1 MAVTEVGAFT
11 FDADTSTISGPADY
25 MRSDDYRGCIASIEG
40 GTNHTFRA
48 AYDYQLTQAVPSFA
62 TALLVTVQ
70 TNYAGWHGMEQ
81 FNRMRTAS
89 R

>member
-1 MAVTEVGAFT
+1 MTVTTVGRFT
-11 FDADTSTISGPADY
+11 YDPADSTISGPCDY
-25 MRSDDYRGCIASIEG
+25 IRSDQYRRLIASIEG

-48 AYDYQLTQAVPSFA
+48 AVEYSPDFV

-70 TNYAGWHGMEQ
+70 TDFAGWHGMDT
-81 FNRMRTAS
+81 FNAMREAAA

>member
-1 MAVTEVGAFT
+1 MSATTPKTVGRFT
-11 FDADTSTISGPADY
+11 FDPADSTISGPADY
-25 MRSDDYRGCIASIEG
+25 IRSDQYKQLIRSIEG

-48 AYDYQLTQAVPSFA
+48 ACEHSPDFV

-70 TNYAGWHGMEQ
+70 TDFAGWHGMET
-81 FNRMRTAS
+81 FNAMREAT